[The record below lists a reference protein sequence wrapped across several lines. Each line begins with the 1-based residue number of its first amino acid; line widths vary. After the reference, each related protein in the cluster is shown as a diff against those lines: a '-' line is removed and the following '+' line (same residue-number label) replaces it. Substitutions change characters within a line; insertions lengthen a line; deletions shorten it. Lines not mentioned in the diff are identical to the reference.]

1 MLTRKNNEQNANKK
15 TRKRILQ
22 KGGANINVNI
32 FNVSE
37 CDFKSNQNIDIDT
50 SNTDIDSNF
59 SEYKKLN
66 NQTNLIITIFEDG
79 NEITIFDP
87 NYAIAHNNAAKTI
100 YENNLKNINK
110 NATIKHYCTIFDV
123 KTNSNIFVR
132 KPQQFFGKT
141 TSMVSLPYSNMN
153 ISTNKNM
160 VTGCNILNDN
170 GIRFYK
176 TVYGDGNCYFYSYIF
191 SILFKLINADDK
203 TDYKAFL
210 QNIITKLY
218 PINNDKSAFTRFVDK
233 NYEKILKIYTD
244 GEEGSIYENDSV
256 VVDKSKSPKTLKK
269 EFTDIK
275 NYGNSGNGISKII
288 KKIEE
293 MSKFESI
300 LQFECA
306 IIMDREYAYA
316 LSNALR
322 IIIVYF
328 YVYES
333 TSLKADNAKYK
344 IAKEDNANSTQTIT
358 EFFNEL
364 KSIGFNNYDKID
376 LNHHLLAML
385 INKCESESPLII
397 DHAILNKILNENIE
411 EAKKQYVY
419 VISYQPEINS
429 KENIFITFNKV
440 KNTETKL
447 TINEKDIVKDP
458 TSNFIIKV
466 PGHYNMVFG
475 FGFNYSFVKPATRP
489 ETKSAK
495 SETIMDDSTDSF
507 DAFEND
513 IIFNIDSHNIDA
525 EINKEILKYA
535 RKNNTAMLIYILS
548 KGYKVSDE
556 LLNQIFD
563 EQPKFGIQDLTIS
576 TLINYKLI
584 MSNERIETKKMD
596 LKTKKTELEAK
607 KKGLIIKK
615 GEFKNKNTNKTP
627 NLKSNPSDM
636 SPGFDKSENITNITE
651 LKNVPKLNNNSCF
664 TDSALWALFH
674 PIDPPYFQYLL
685 NSQSIDD
692 DAEKQDLKQKLID
705 FYLSIHTSGATLYNS
720 IDFRKQINKVRVKTG
735 AAGFE
740 SLSETDLETPGYQQ
754 DAYSDCMKIIF
765 DAFMP
770 VLTSSTEFT
779 IKTELDDKQVSV
791 DNAAIP
797 PDKETKPFYISVDAD
812 KFDEM
817 ISSKE
822 EDSEKN
828 IKLKISNVP
837 TIGGSIDQ
845 TYIISPDL
853 KMFVININ
861 NRGPNKNLNITQDD
875 IGQLKLKSV
884 VMHSSRHYVCM
895 YKNGTKWYLYDN
907 TRPQIYK
914 KKCNFNDCNNYS
926 PKSNATILVYYKDD
940 ELKKELAN
948 QIANQIEKTAA
959 NSSAPNISN
968 KPAESAQTANAETS
982 EQKLA
987 PNQAITA
994 TETVTAASNQTS
1006 APITTAPITT
1016 EKTAPITTENPK
1028 PEPAPI
1034 TSTQTAA
1041 NQLLKT
1047 GEAQQLI
1054 NVSENSISILE
1065 KKDDST
1071 KNQNID
1077 EAIQNFLNSDDYNPE
1092 TPFDIHKFQGTYSVT
1107 ATSNNNGLI
1116 TRITF

>member
-100 YENNLKNINK
+100 YENNLKNINDNQSEK
-110 NATIKHYCTIFDV
+110 YYCTIFDV

-141 TSMVSLPYSNMN
+141 TSMKSLPYSNMN

-160 VTGCNILNDN
+160 VTGCNTLNDN

-210 QNIITKLY
+210 QNIITKLD

-288 KKIEE
+288 RKIEE

-322 IIIVYF
+322 IIIVCF
-328 YVYES
+328 YVYEL

-358 EFFNEL
+358 DFFNEL

-576 TLINYKLI
+576 TLIDYKLI

-596 LKTKKTELEAK
+596 LKTKKIELEAK
-607 KKGLIIKK
+607 KKGLETKK
-615 GEFKNKNTNKTP
+615 KEKLKPQTQ

-884 VMHSSRHYVCM
+884 VMHSSGHYVCM

-914 KKCNFNDCNNYS
+914 NKCNFNDCNNYS

-940 ELKKELAN
+940 DSEIKEKLKS
-948 QIANQIEKTAA
+948 QIEKEIA
-959 NSSAPNISN
+959 
-968 KPAESAQTANAETS
+968 
-982 EQKLA
+982 
-987 PNQAITA
+987 
-994 TETVTAASNQTS
+994 
-1006 APITTAPITT
+1006 
-1016 EKTAPITTENPK
+1016 KTAPN
-1028 PEPAPI
+1028 
-1034 TSTQTAA
+1034 TSNSSSNSASSANLGASMESTKKLELESAKAKAISYTSAQTAA

>member
-1 MLTRKNNEQNANKK
+1 MLTRKNNEQNSNKK

-22 KGGANINVNI
+22 KGGANIYVNI
-32 FNVSE
+32 FIVSE
-37 CDFKSNQNIDIDT
+37 CDLKSNENINITD
-50 SNTDIDSNF
+50 SKKDIDSNV
-59 SEYKKLN
+59 SEYNKLN
-66 NQTNLIITIFEDG
+66 NQTNLINTIFEDG

-87 NYAIAHNNAAKTI
+87 NYAIAHNNDVKKR
-100 YENNLKNINK
+100 YEYNLKNINDNK
-110 NATIKHYCTIFDV
+110 SKKYYCTIFDV
-123 KTNSNIFVR
+123 KTNNNIFVR
-132 KPQQFFGKT
+132 KPQHFFGKT
-141 TSMVSLPYSNMN
+141 TSMESLPYSNMN
-153 ISTNKNM
+153 ISTDESM
-160 VTGCNILNDN
+160 VDGCNILNNN
-170 GIRFYK
+170 GIYFYK

-203 TDYKAFL
+203 TNYQAFL
-210 QNIITKLY
+210 QNIIDILKK
-218 PINNDKSAFTRFVDK
+218 INTDNSAFKNFINK
-233 NYEKILKIYTD
+233 NYTIISQIYID
-244 GEEGSIYENDSV
+244 SKEGSIYEINSV
-256 VVDKSKSPKTLKK
+256 VVNKSKSPKTLNP
-269 EFTDIK
+269 EFTDIE
-275 NYGNSGNGISKII
+275 NYGNGNSILQIITKIM
-288 KKIEE
+288 E
-293 MSKFESI
+293 MLKFESI

-322 IIIVYF
+322 IIIVDF
-328 YVYES
+328 YVS
-333 TSLKADNAKYK
+333 DLLKGNSDTSKHK
-344 IAKEDNANSTQTIT
+344 IIKEDPKNPKQTI
-358 EFFNEL
+358 EDFFKEL
-364 KSIGFNNYDKID
+364 KTIGFNNYDKID

-397 DHAILNKILNENIE
+397 EHAILNKILNENIEE

-447 TINEKDIVKDP
+447 TINEKDIVKDQ

-475 FGFNYSFVKPATRP
+475 FKFKYSFEKPV
-489 ETKSAK
+489 TKPVTKPAK
-495 SETIMDDSTDSF
+495 SETIMDDSTNSF

-513 IIFNIDSHNIDA
+513 IIYNRDLHNIDA
-525 EINKEILKYA
+525 EINKKILKYA

-563 EQPKFGIQDLTIS
+563 EQSKFGIQDLTIS
-576 TLINYKLI
+576 TLIDYKLI
-584 MSNERIETKKMD
+584 MSNERIKFKTEPKIEEKKKE
-596 LKTKKTELEAK
+596 LETKKTELVTK
-607 KKGLIIKK
+607 KKQFETKK
-615 GEFKNKNTNKTP
+615 EELKPTTQ

-636 SPGFDKSENITNITE
+636 SPGFNKSENITDLT
-651 LKNVPKLNNNSCF
+651 NVPELNNNSCF

-692 DAEKQDLKQKLID
+692 DKDKHDLKEKLID
-705 FYLSIHTSGATLYNS
+705 FYLSIHTSNKTPYNS

-740 SLSETDLETPGYQQ
+740 SLSNTDLETPGYQQ

-779 IKTELDDKQVSV
+779 IKTELDDKQVS
-791 DNAAIP
+791 DDSAEIP
-797 PDKETKPFYISVDAD
+797 PEEETKPFYISVDAD
-812 KFDEM
+812 KFNEM

-861 NRGPNKNLNITQDD
+861 NISQNKNLNITQDD

-884 VMHSSRHYVCM
+884 VMYSRRHYVCM
-895 YKNGTKWYLYDN
+895 YKNGTEWYLYN
-907 TRPQIYK
+907 NIFPEIYK
-914 KKCNFNDCNNYS
+914 QVCVFDDCNDYS
-926 PKSNATILVYYKDD
+926 PKSQATILVYYKDD
-940 ELKKELAN
+940 DSKNKEDTVAQAAALATELKKAQEAALETIEELAK
-948 QIANQIEKTAA
+948 AKA
-959 NSSAPNISN
+959 SAN
-968 KPAESAQTANAETS
+968 KPE
-982 EQKLA
+982 
-987 PNQAITA
+987 PNQANT
-994 TETVTAASNQTS
+994 TKNKTTVTKLESVQAST
-1006 APITTAPITT
+1006 
-1016 EKTAPITTENPK
+1016 KTKEI
-1028 PEPAPI
+1028 
-1034 TSTQTAA
+1034 
-1041 NQLLKT
+1041 
-1047 GEAQQLI
+1047 QQLI
-1054 NVSENSISILE
+1054 NVSGNSISIVE
-1065 KKDDST
+1065 KNSATQMHDIDD
-1071 KNQNID
+1071 KIRD
-1077 EAIQNFLNSDDYNPE
+1077 FLNNADYDPE
-1092 TPFDIHKFQGTYSVT
+1092 TPFDIRNFQGTYSVT
-1107 ATSNNNGLI
+1107 TTSNDNGLI
-1116 TRITF
+1116 TRINF